1 MEKFEYEYNGVTYS
15 LPKDAKFLYTR
26 MQVQKENNLKI
37 TNMVDFNNDIGNQPP
52 HVKQQISEIG
62 LKTFSEIISKT
73 YTREIFDQQN
83 ISQEDAHAD
92 MIYEVVKHDFV
103 EKLMGESKDQS
114 GK

>member
-26 MQVQKENNLKI
+26 MQVLKENNLKI
-37 TNMVDFNNDIGNQPP
+37 TNMVDFNNDIGSQPP
-52 HVKQQISEIG
+52 NIKQQISEIG
-62 LKTFSEIISKT
+62 IKSFSEIISKT

-83 ISQEDAHAD
+83 ITQEDTRAD
-92 MIYEVVKHDFV
+92 MIYEVVKYYFE
-103 EKLMGESKDQS
+103 EKLMGESKNQA